1 LSDASAPPAR
11 SSVDAGSGKGP
22 RPSQRAG
29 GYDASSITVLEGLEA
44 VRRRPGMYIG
54 TTGPRGLHHLVWEV
68 VDNSVDEA
76 LAGRCSE
83 ITVTLLDDG
92 GIRVA
97 DDGSGIPVDLHEK
110 EGRSALEVV
119 LTVLHAGGKFDSQ
132 AYAVSGGLHG
142 VGISVV
148 NALSERLEAVVHR
161 DGGVWRQTYQRGVPD
176 GPIARVGDATDTGT
190 TITFWPDAQVFVE
203 GVRVSADTIA
213 RRLRD
218 TAFLTAGLVLHLDD
232 ERTDRSADTAEPV
245 LGIAGR
251 DPDGAD
257 GDGRPRRQTFHAP
270 DGLRDFVDHIRATRA
285 RDGLHDIIH
294 LQAEEQGPN
303 GPQSLEIAL
312 QWINDFNDA
321 ILSFAN
327 TINTHE
333 GGTHEEGFR
342 TALTSAVNRWAKDKG
357 LLRSKEVDALTGDD
371 LRSGLIA
378 VVSVKVGDPQF
389 EGQTKTKLGN
399 TEVKSFV
406 QTTTYARLAEW
417 FEEHPAEGRLIVQK
431 AESEAQARIA
441 ARKARD
447 LTRRK
452 SLLES
457 STLPGKLA
465 DCQTRDPAESELYI
479 VEGDSAGG
487 SAKMARDRRTQA
499 ILPIRG
505 KIINVEKA
513 RLPKVLANTE
523 VQSLIT
529 AMGTG
534 FANDFDVTKARYH
547 KLILMADADVDGAH
561 IRTLLLTFL
570 FRHMKPLIEHGY
582 VYLAQPPLFQITHP
596 SRKKQAFYAFSDTER
611 DVILRGLPDD
621 RKVDV
626 QRFKGL
632 GEMDADQLW
641 DTTMDPARRTLK
653 QVRLEDAAAADE
665 MFTVLMGDDVAAR
678 RSFIQANARNAT
690 IDV

>member
-1 LSDASAPPAR
+1 MTDVDSVAATNDSSYSA
-11 SSVDAGSGKGP
+11 KN
-22 RPSQRAG
+22 
-29 GYDASSITVLEGLEA
+29 ITVLEGLEA

-54 TTGPRGLHHLVWEV
+54 STGPRGLHHLVWEV

-76 LAGRCSE
+76 LAGRCDA
-83 ITVTLLDDG
+83 INVTLLNDG
-92 GIRVA
+92 GMRIS
-97 DDGSGIPVDLHEK
+97 DNGSGIPVDRHEK

-148 NALSERLEAVVHR
+148 NALSQRLMAEVVR
-161 DGGVWRQTYQRGVPD
+161 DGGVYRQTYQRGEPD
-176 GPIARVGDATDTGT
+176 APVERIADAPKDATTGT
-190 TITFWPDAQVFVE
+190 TISFWPDPDVFVE
-203 GVRVSADTIA
+203 GIEFSWDTIT

-218 TAFLTAGLVLHLDD
+218 TSFLTAGLKINVDD
-232 ERTDRSADTAEPV
+232 ERPHEDDV
-245 LGIAGR
+245 
-251 DPDGAD
+251 
-257 GDGRPRRQTFHAP
+257 PRAVTFHAP
-270 DGLRDFVDHIRATRA
+270 GGLRDFVAHIQTTKAK
-285 RDGLHDIIH
+285 DGLHETIH
-294 LQAEEQGPN
+294 FEAEEEGPN
-303 GPQSLEIAL
+303 GKQSVEVAL
-312 QWINDFNDA
+312 QWINDYNDA

-342 TALTSAVNRWAKDKG
+342 TALTSVVNRWAKDKG
-357 LLRSKEVDALTGDD
+357 LLRSKDVDSLTGDD
-371 LRSGLIA
+371 LRSGLVAI
-378 VVSVKVGDPQF
+378 VSVKVGDPQF

-399 TEVKSFV
+399 SEVKSFV
-406 QTTTYARLAEW
+406 QTVSYARIAEW
-417 FEEHPAEGRLIVQK
+417 FDEHPAEGRLIVAK
-431 AESEAQARIA
+431 AEGEAQARVA

-487 SAKMARDRRTQA
+487 SAKAARDRRTQA

-513 RLPKVLANTE
+513 RLPKILSNTE
-523 VQSLIT
+523 VQALIT

-534 FANDFDVTKARYH
+534 FAEDFDVGKARYH

-570 FRHMKPLIEHGY
+570 FRHMRPLIEAGY
-582 VYLAQPPLFQITHP
+582 VYLAQPPLYLIFHP
-596 SRKKQAFYAFSDTER
+596 TKKKELHYAFSDQQR
-611 DVILRGLPDD
+611 DVVLKAIRAQAPE
-621 RKVDV
+621 RKIEV

-632 GEMDADQLW
+632 GEMDPLQLW
-641 DTTMDPARRTLK
+641 ETTMDPEVRTLK
-653 QVRLEDAAAADE
+653 QVTLDDAVVADE
-665 MFTVLMGDDVAAR
+665 MFSILMGDDVPAR
-678 RSFIQANARNAT
+678 RDFIQRNARYAT

>member
-1 LSDASAPPAR
+1 MLSAATNADYSA
-11 SSVDAGSGKGP
+11 KN
-22 RPSQRAG
+22 
-29 GYDASSITVLEGLEA
+29 ITVLEGLEA
-44 VRRRPGMYIG
+44 VRKRPGMYIG
-54 TTGPRGLHHLVWEV
+54 STGPRGLHHLIWEV

-76 LAGRCSE
+76 LAGRCTR
-83 ITVTLLDDG
+83 IDVTLLADG
-92 GIRVA
+92 GVRVS
-97 DDGSGIPVDLHEK
+97 DDGSGIPVDVHPK
-110 EGRSALEVV
+110 QNKPALEIVM
-119 LTVLHAGGKFDSQ
+119 TVLHAGGKFDHQ

-148 NALSERLEAVVHR
+148 NALSTRLVAEVHR
-161 DGGVWRQTYQRGVPD
+161 DGGIWRQEYVRGLPQ
-176 GPIARVGDATDTGT
+176 GPVSQVGDATDHGT
-190 TITFWPDAQVFVE
+190 TITFWPDDEIFEVIE
-203 GVRVSADTIA
+203 YSLDTIK

-218 TAFLTAGLVLHLDD
+218 TAFLNAGLRIVL
-232 ERTDRSADTAEPV
+232 TDQ
-245 LGIAGR
+245 
-251 DPDGAD
+251 
-257 GDGRPRRQTFHAP
+257 RPREDAEEDAAPREFEFHAP
-270 DGLRDFVDHIRATRA
+270 GGLKDFVDHIRATKA
-285 RDGLHDIIH
+285 KEPLHEVIH
-294 LQAEEQGPN
+294 FETEEEGPH
-303 GPQSLEIAL
+303 GMQSVEVAL
-312 QWINDFNDA
+312 QWINDYNDA

-342 TALTSAVNRWAKDKG
+342 TAITSTINRWAKSQN
-357 LLRSKEVDALTGDD
+357 LLRSKEVDSLTGDD
-371 LRSGLIA
+371 LRSGLVAIISA
-378 VVSVKVGDPQF
+378 KVGDPQF

-406 QTTTYARLAEW
+406 QKTMNEQFGIWL
-417 FEEHPAEGRLIVQK
+417 EEHPTDGKAIVQK

-457 STLPGKLA
+457 TALPGKLA

-487 SAKMARDRRTQA
+487 SAKQARDRRTQA

-513 RLPKVLANTE
+513 RLPKVLNNNE
-523 VQSLIT
+523 VQALIT

-534 FANDFDVTKARYH
+534 FADDFDVTRARYH

-570 FRHMKPLIEHGY
+570 FRHMKPLIESGY
-582 VYLAQPPLFQITHP
+582 VYLAQPPLYQIKHP
-596 SRKKQAFYAFSDTER
+596 TRKSEVYYAYSDPER
-611 DVILRGLPDD
+611 DAIFAQLPRD
-621 RKVDV
+621 KKIDV

-632 GEMDADQLW
+632 GEMDPEQLW
-641 DTTMDPARRTLK
+641 ETTMNPAKRTLK
-653 QVRLEDAAAADE
+653 IVTMEDAAVADE
-665 MFTVLMGDDVAAR
+665 MFSVLMGDDVESR
-678 RSFIQANARNAT
+678 REFIQANARYAT